1 MDAKLLST
9 LDDAD
14 AHASLQ
20 HVLAAE
26 AHQSMYPP
34 LSIPDSNIAPE
45 LGGTPVP
52 PQPTELESP
61 KPEASRVGKAPS
73 SVKRGNK
80 DGNVISAFS
89 GNRMRFLKKEDG
101 EPLWRTDIQFQ
112 FLKYVFED
120 ENKVFTKFSDGT
132 SGHTFADIYID
143 TMAKSSK
150 TSQILK
156 DKLLSDR
163 PGAIDMAMICLLV
176 NVGRMNTTLNCKSL
190 QYCDPWAHAEDPSLP
205 RNARSSSNISSHPS
219 TASQADFASIQAA
232 PRRTSPEVD
241 PQRRTGG

>member
-1 MDAKLLST
+1 MLGG
-9 LDDAD
+9 LDDTD

-20 HVLAAE
+20 QALAAE
-26 AHQSMYPP
+26 ATQSMYPP
-34 LSIPDSNIAPE
+34 LSIPESNIAPE
-45 LGGTPVP
+45 LGGAPVQ
-52 PQPTELESP
+52 PQPQSTELESP
-61 KPEASRVGKAPS
+61 KPEPSRPGKAPS
-73 SVKRGNK
+73 SAKRANK

-89 GNRMRFLKKEDG
+89 GNRMRFLKKDDG

-176 NVGRMNTTLNCKSL
+176 NVGRMNTTLNCKSFNA
-190 QYCDPWAHAEDPSLP
+190 QGVIDANRPSLP
-205 RNARSSSNISSHPS
+205 
-219 TASQADFASIQAA
+219 
-232 PRRTSPEVD
+232 
-241 PQRRTGG
+241 